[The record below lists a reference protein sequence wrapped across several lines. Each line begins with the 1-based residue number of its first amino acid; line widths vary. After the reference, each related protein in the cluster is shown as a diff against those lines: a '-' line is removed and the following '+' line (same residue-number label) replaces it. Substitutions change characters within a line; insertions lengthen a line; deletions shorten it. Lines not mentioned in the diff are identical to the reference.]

1 MDCCQ
6 HLILNSLDR
15 LLWFETKISAY
26 LDVPSV
32 LPLVGPQNYHS
43 TPDVKNSL
51 LSIFFNSYH
60 LMLKKNDD
68 KHLKINL
75 CLESV
80 TGKLDSG
87 CCCFSQ
93 SFWKDF
99 KFSVATLSN
108 VNGHST

>member
-1 MDCCQ
+1 
-6 HLILNSLDR
+6 
-15 LLWFETKISAY
+15 
-26 LDVPSV
+26 
-32 LPLVGPQNYHS
+32 
-43 TPDVKNSL
+43 
-51 LSIFFNSYH
+51 
-60 LMLKKNDD
+60 MLKKNDD

-75 CLESV
+75 CLKSV

-108 VNGHST
+108 VNGHSTKSYICSKKLFCDNIHGHTYDFLWTALSTKSHSVQYV